1 MRSNAYYLIFWK
13 GQHLTLVE
21 CGVSWLEISRHLCFT
36 TRSRRCCFHRRS
48 DLHLTKFTS
57 KMCWLHEKKHKQKKK
72 RIKPKWNSKVK
83 QRNIKMLITDK
94 NDLSH
99 FHGNNPTNH
108 GRIHHHHPPPP
119 PPPISG
125 SKASNAASR
134 KSKNYHHSQQQHPN
148 NSYPT
153 PNHMEN
159 KVSCSWAKFTWI
171 ERVRDLTFYYFR
183 ET

>member
-1 MRSNAYYLIFWK
+1 M
-13 GQHLTLVE
+13 LT
-21 CGVSWLEISRHLCFT
+21 SR
-36 TRSRRCCFHRRS
+36 
-48 DLHLTKFTS
+48 
-57 KMCWLHEKKHKQKKK
+57 KKNINKKK

-171 ERVRDLTFYYFR
+171 ERLRDFNVKSLAWIRDFHEYWFLIIFR
-183 ET
+183 LFKWTLMKLWELGWNGNSQCRTKVKRDFINCRE

>member
-1 MRSNAYYLIFWK
+1 
-13 GQHLTLVE
+13 
-21 CGVSWLEISRHLCFT
+21 
-36 TRSRRCCFHRRS
+36 
-48 DLHLTKFTS
+48 
-57 KMCWLHEKKHKQKKK
+57 
-72 RIKPKWNSKVK
+72 
-83 QRNIKMLITDK
+83 MLITDK

-171 ERVRDLTFYYFR
+171 ERVRDLTFHYFR
-183 ET
+183 ETLFSWMLIFNHFSWFWVNVDEIMGIGREVNGNSQSRTDVKRDFIKCEE